1 MRRHYLFAEDEK
13 ERSVGNGKANLLKL
27 WHTRRWAMIEGD
39 ESANGGEANALV
51 ARELTLMWDL
61 AKPMTSI
68 LLSRVGYIGFFARA
82 AKALVL
88 PMTSDTAAIAVA
100 QRDWEYDLEGVGS
113 INEPTTKGM
122 SVLDN
127 EMMAPEQFREALMQL
142 AELVLPVESAA
153 KIFASFFRELRISVA
168 EVDTA
173 ISSNEPET
181 NVGDPADRLVLRSL
195 SRIPKISK
203 DAFLQKLPPSS
214 DALRTIHGLQ
224 PPDSREMSL
233 KQLLLSY
240 NPRKF
245 SLTRAFPHKDQ
256 SNDSID
262 ESVSNIEEVKT
273 EATDDPK
280 PIVEDDMVVAQRLHT
295 ELLEKKPE
303 AEAEEVQG
311 PSIANGNDGT
321 EPGTEVQ
328 ETSEPDSNDQEEGG
342 DDAPPEEIIVP
353 APEPTPAERNE
364 IEPPREPTV
373 SFGTIVLTKF
383 AQRYHEYVT
392 RMQRELAVSRTTAST
407 DSYHLVVVQA
417 TQSLS
422 AIRDHCIQ
430 VITGTSLGLSRFSVS
445 REACPVPLPDDLS
458 DASRAE
464 KMRWLLYGDWTT
476 LLEAEESSTTNVSF
490 TRLPKRNAKRRLLS
504 KWREFCPVA
513 SSADN
518 ELTLGNPEFA
528 VCYSGRVYLLAS
540 REARS
545 VFCAHPLQFLRRD
558 VPVPSKYRNYWL
570 VTTGGG
576 DILSPAHLETLEA
589 GLRVQTVSASK
600 LLKTL
605 PISMEMRLMRGQV
618 VSPVDVATVAAE
630 ALKAQL
636 AKLDASSRWML
647 TDLPLTRDVAA
658 VLLEHGCV
666 PDAILLM
673 DEELTAAKEE
683 AGVISPLAALR
694 RQQFQTEK
702 AGIEDVSQALGGT
715 TRIINC
721 PLFHQPTETLAA
733 IERELNPLAPRLD
746 NIEDGHAPQMVDEY
760 YPAVIFAP
768 PHPGKYEE
776 DEGKLVSLS
785 QQDEGDAPDPEAVAA
800 AEAAR
805 KTSLQ
810 LQASD
815 ADRRQQLEELKS
827 EDARMKPE
835 ELFVSA
841 LQAELKRQQPVP
853 GEAVAHVIAGLGQDP
868 SRIPSAATLE
878 MCFKYEFFPVLV
890 VPLVIS
896 EDEAVATLLS
906 RWTDNL
912 PVPRRKLALTR
923 KKEKDG
929 EAGDDGDALEE
940 DGEEEEPP
948 VDLEAAREDE
958 STRLHE
964 QFVEDQ
970 KMLDEAVVS
979 LRSRGVRDE
988 KRFLSAATC

>member
-27 WHTRRWAMIEGD
+27 WHTRRLAMIEGD

-51 ARELTLMWDL
+51 VRELTLMWDL

-68 LLSRVGYIGFFARA
+68 LLSREGYIGFFARA

-100 QRDWEYDLEGVGS
+100 QRDWEYDLEGVSS

-142 AELVLPVESAA
+142 AELVLPVESTA
-153 KIFASFFRELRISVA
+153 KIFASFFRELRNSVA
-168 EVDTA
+168 EVDA

-181 NVGDPADRLVLRSL
+181 NVGDPADRLVLRPL

-214 DALRTIHGLQ
+214 DALRAIHGLQ

-262 ESVSNIEEVKT
+262 ESVSNIEEIKT
-273 EATDDPK
+273 EATDDPE
-280 PIVEDDMVVAQRLHT
+280 PIVEDDMVMAQRLHT
-295 ELLEKKPE
+295 ELLGENTDE
-303 AEAEEVQG
+303 DEDMDRIFQDEHL
-311 PSIANGNDGT
+311 
-321 EPGTEVQ
+321 
-328 ETSEPDSNDQEEGG
+328 
-342 DDAPPEEIIVP
+342 DALLSGCV
-353 APEPTPAERNE
+353 
-364 IEPPREPTV
+364 
-373 SFGTIVLTKF
+373 
-383 AQRYHEYVT
+383 
-392 RMQRELAVSRTTAST
+392 
-407 DSYHLVVVQA
+407 A

-430 VITGTSLGLSRFSVS
+430 VITGTSLGLLRFSVS
-445 REACPVPLPDDLS
+445 REACPVPLPDDL
-458 DASRAE
+458 
-464 KMRWLLYGDWTT
+464 
-476 LLEAEESSTTNVSF
+476 
-490 TRLPKRNAKRRLLS
+490 
-504 KWREFCPVA
+504 
-513 SSADN
+513 
-518 ELTLGNPEFA
+518 
-528 VCYSGRVYLLAS
+528 
-540 REARS
+540 
-545 VFCAHPLQFLRRD
+545 
-558 VPVPSKYRNYWL
+558 
-570 VTTGGG
+570 
-576 DILSPAHLETLEA
+576 I
-589 GLRVQTVSASK
+589 
-600 LLKTL
+600 
-605 PISMEMRLMRGQV
+605 
-618 VSPVDVATVAAE
+618 AAE

-636 AKLDASSRWML
+636 AKLDASSGWML

-683 AGVISPLAALR
+683 AEVISPLAALR

-760 YPAVIFAP
+760 YPAAIFAS
-768 PHPGKYEE
+768 PHPGNYEE
-776 DEGKLVSLS
+776 DEGKFVSLS

-810 LQASD
+810 LQ
-815 ADRRQQLEELKS
+815 
-827 EDARMKPE
+827 
-835 ELFVSA
+835 
-841 LQAELKRQQPVP
+841 
-853 GEAVAHVIAGLGQDP
+853 
-868 SRIPSAATLE
+868 
-878 MCFKYEFFPVLV
+878 

-940 DGEEEEPP
+940 DDEEEEPP

-970 KMLDEAVVS
+970 KMLDEAIVS

-988 KRFLSAATC
+988 KRFLSAATY

>member
-295 ELLEKKPE
+295 ELLAVVGPPGCGKTRL
-303 AEAEEVQG
+303 AHILARRLGLRYLSLDGAVQR
-311 PSIANGNDGT
+311 A
-321 EPGTEVQ
+321 V
-328 ETSEPDSNDQEEGG
+328 
-342 DDAPPEEIIVP
+342 
-353 APEPTPAERNE
+353 ERK
-364 IEPPREPTV
+364 V
-373 SFGTIVLTKF
+373 
-383 AQRYHEYVT
+383 
-392 RMQRELAVSRTTAST
+392 RMRRLHVVAIPST
-407 DSYHLVVVQA
+407 DGEDTTDETPPSVEISDNDEKIPGENTDEDEDMDRIFQDEHLDALLSGCVA

>member
-27 WHTRRWAMIEGD
+27 WHTRRLAMIEGD

-51 ARELTLMWDL
+51 VRELTLMWDL

-68 LLSRVGYIGFFARA
+68 LLSREGYIGFFARA

-100 QRDWEYDLEGVGS
+100 QRDWEYDLEGVSS

-142 AELVLPVESAA
+142 AELVLPVESTA
-153 KIFASFFRELRISVA
+153 KIFASFFRELRNSVA
-168 EVDTA
+168 EVDA

-181 NVGDPADRLVLRSL
+181 NVGDPADRLVLRPL

-214 DALRTIHGLQ
+214 DALRAIHGLQ

-262 ESVSNIEEVKT
+262 ESVSNIEEIKT
-273 EATDDPK
+273 EATDDPE
-280 PIVEDDMVVAQRLHT
+280 PIVEDDMVMAQRLHT
-295 ELLEKKPE
+295 ELLGENTDEDEDMDRIFQDEHLDALLSGCVVPRDTALAVLRLE
-303 AEAEEVQG
+303 ATRSLLAGVG
-311 PSIANGNDGT
+311 VIMDNVYPSDLSAIDNPDHRIGT
-321 EPGTEVQ
+321 DYLVALTALP
-328 ETSEPDSNDQEEGG
+328 SELEYQLGG
-342 DDAPPEEIIVP
+342 SELAP
-353 APEPTPAERNE
+353 A
-364 IEPPREPTV
+364 
-373 SFGTIVLTKF
+373 
-383 AQRYHEYVT
+383 RYHEYVT
-392 RMQRELAVSRTTAST
+392 RMQRELAVSRTIAST

-430 VITGTSLGLSRFSVS
+430 VITGTSLGLLRFSVS
-445 REACPVPLPDDLS
+445 REACPVLLPDDL
-458 DASRAE
+458 
-464 KMRWLLYGDWTT
+464 
-476 LLEAEESSTTNVSF
+476 
-490 TRLPKRNAKRRLLS
+490 
-504 KWREFCPVA
+504 
-513 SSADN
+513 
-518 ELTLGNPEFA
+518 
-528 VCYSGRVYLLAS
+528 
-540 REARS
+540 
-545 VFCAHPLQFLRRD
+545 
-558 VPVPSKYRNYWL
+558 
-570 VTTGGG
+570 
-576 DILSPAHLETLEA
+576 I
-589 GLRVQTVSASK
+589 
-600 LLKTL
+600 
-605 PISMEMRLMRGQV
+605 
-618 VSPVDVATVAAE
+618 AAE

-636 AKLDASSRWML
+636 AKLDASSGWML

-683 AGVISPLAALR
+683 AEVISPLAALR

-760 YPAVIFAP
+760 YPAAIFAS
-768 PHPGKYEE
+768 PHPGNYEE
-776 DEGKLVSLS
+776 DEGKFVSLS

-810 LQASD
+810 LQ
-815 ADRRQQLEELKS
+815 
-827 EDARMKPE
+827 
-835 ELFVSA
+835 
-841 LQAELKRQQPVP
+841 
-853 GEAVAHVIAGLGQDP
+853 
-868 SRIPSAATLE
+868 
-878 MCFKYEFFPVLV
+878 

-940 DGEEEEPP
+940 DDEEEEPP

-970 KMLDEAVVS
+970 KMLDEAIVS

-988 KRFLSAATC
+988 KRFLSAATY